1 MKYFILNVLKAQSN
15 QVIKV
20 LNIRMNSQIDFR
32 TLPSNVPSLCIPRV
46 FTNWTETRIRGIFNE
61 QGFGEIER
69 IDVVLKKN
77 ENGQKFNRV
86 FIHFKRW
93 FSNQNADMARERL
106 VNGKDI
112 KILYDY
118 PWFWKVS
125 AYREPN
131 KKSDHNPDREE
142 RPRATIQFDDDRDRR
157 PIAPSLP
164 KSSHRDEDR
173 RPRHEDRHHR
183 RHQDDS
189 RDRRRDKDRRQAPRD
204 TKPMVKKPKE
214 EIEGDLEKINPT
226 IPETMRIATP
236 EPFVHAD
243 TVAND
248 SDVGINIDYGD
259 CVLPTK
265 KRRIVIKKEPVIV
278 KQVPLKIELEEGEVA
293 E

>member
-32 TLPSNVPSLCIPRV
+32 TLPINVPSLCIPRV

-164 KSSHRDEDR
+164 KSSHRDED
-173 RPRHEDRHHR
+173 
-183 RHQDDS
+183 S
-189 RDRRRDKDRRQAPRD
+189 RRRDKDRRQAPRD
-204 TKPMVKKPKE
+204 TKPIVKKPKE
-214 EIEGDLEKINPT
+214 EIERDLEKINPT
-226 IPETMRIATP
+226 IPETIRIATP
-236 EPFVHAD
+236 EPFVHAG

-248 SDVGINIDYGD
+248 SDAGINIDYGD
-259 CVLPTK
+259 CALPTK